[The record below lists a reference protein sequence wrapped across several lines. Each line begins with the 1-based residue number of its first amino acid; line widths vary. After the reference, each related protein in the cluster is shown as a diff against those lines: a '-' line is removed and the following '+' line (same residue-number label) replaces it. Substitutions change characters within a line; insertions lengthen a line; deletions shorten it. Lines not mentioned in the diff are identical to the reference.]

1 MTDGKRT
8 HLMNIGRLEFENKL
22 KNKLEYCLLNYMSKQ
37 KFDFF
42 LSLKSHSHNMEKY
55 YQVYLILQW
64 TVLKEK
70 IGLAPKSFYIYE
82 CILVPLFLIL
92 LPKVLNEMKRPCRSI
107 NNKKMFG

>member
-92 LPKVLNEMKRPCRSI
+92 LLNEMKRPCWSI